1 MPWHDSLIA
10 GQLEAA
16 SHSGNHA
23 RLLAGPGTGKTFTL
37 TRHIRY
43 LVEEKGVEPDRILAF
58 TFTRAA
64 AQELNSRVGGEL
76 GEGKTPRISTL
87 HSFALRQLL
96 KNSHLSLPLPQPLRI
111 ADDWEE
117 RHIVL
122 DDLKAL
128 LGLSRVSDAQD
139 LVNQLSADWQSL
151 TAEAEDWEKRF
162 PNPQFL
168 AAWREHRG
176 IYGYTLRSELVY
188 RLKQALENRDDF
200 HLESPIEH
208 LVVDEY
214 QDLNRCDLAVVN
226 HIASRDVELFVA
238 GDDDQSIYG
247 FRKAHPDGI
256 RRFPDD
262 YLGASELELEI
273 CKRCDRSI
281 LEFGLFVA
289 AQDYERTDK
298 AIRPEADAADG
309 EVKLLKFPNQGEEAR
324 GIAKICSHL
333 VGAHQMEPHDILIL
347 LRSDTNGVFSGP
359 IKQAL
364 LNEGLPVSE
373 SSGVSPLDEP
383 VGRGLLAFLRLLVQ
397 EEDSLAWRAL
407 LKVWCDGIGRG
418 TLDELYKKARSRS
431 ETFAQI
437 VLAAHASPEILELR
451 YRGRVSSATEK
462 FMAAKQR
469 VEEEGLLKSTET
481 RDELL
486 HSLWG
491 ISAIVVGDPSEAE
504 PFMERVERTV
514 DAFDL
519 TTIEETLRML
529 EVESEG
535 IEQEVEEGQVNI
547 LTMHRAKGLTA
558 EAVVVAVAEDEY
570 LPGRAQGDEIGDER
584 RLLYVSLTRAKH
596 HLFVT
601 YCNRRIGQQSH
612 YGRNRGTPVRNIS
625 RFLEDSPIP
634 PQGGAA
640 FIDGLAE
647 SLQDKGAERVS
658 APA

>member
-1 MPWHDSLIA
+1 MPWHDSLLV
-10 GQLEAA
+10 GQREAA

-96 KNSHLSLPLPQPLRI
+96 KNSHLSLSLPQPLRI

-122 DDLKAL
+122 EDLKAL
-128 LGLSRVSDAQD
+128 LGLKRISDTQD

-151 TAEAEDWEKRF
+151 TAEADDWEKRF
-162 PNPQFL
+162 PDPQFL

-200 HLESPIEH
+200 ELESPIEH

-226 HIASRDVELFVA
+226 YIASRDVELFVA

-256 RRFPDD
+256 RRFPSD

-273 CKRCDRSI
+273 CKRCDRNI

-298 AIRPEADAADG
+298 AIRPEADADDG
-309 EVKLLKFPNQGEEAR
+309 EVRLLRFSNQGDEAR

-333 VGAHQMEPHDILIL
+333 ISGHQMEPHDILIL

-364 LNEGLPVSE
+364 VDEGLPVSE
-373 SSGVSPLDEP
+373 SSGVSPLDE
-383 VGRGLLAFLRLLVQ
+383 VAGRGLLAFLRLLIQ

-407 LKVWCDGIGRG
+407 LQVWCDGIGRG

-431 ETFAQI
+431 ETFAQT
-437 VLAAHASPEILELR
+437 VLAAHASPEILEPR

-469 VEEEGLLKSTET
+469 VAEEGLLKDTET

-504 PFMERVERTV
+504 PFMERVESTV

-519 TTIEETLRML
+519 TTIEDTLRML

-601 YCNRRIGQQSH
+601 YSNRRIGQQSH

-640 FIDGLAE
+640 FVDGLAE
-647 SLQDKGAERVS
+647 SAQEKGAGKVS
-658 APA
+658 TPA